1 MKHDGA
7 INIVE
12 YPIRNMCWV
21 HDVTGRVLRN
31 ETSVVLDQYF
41 PTNIID
47 EWFDCKISGYTVEF
61 EKDGTPFKLAIND
74 GIRGMNIPGVIVF
87 TNQGSAYVF
96 Y

>member
-7 INIVE
+7 INTVN
-12 YPIRNMCWV
+12 YLNPNLYWV
-21 HDVTGRVLRN
+21 HDVTGKVLRN
-31 ETSVVLDQYF
+31 KTSVVLDQYF
-41 PTNIID
+41 PEIID